1 MTAFADIRRIISGG
15 VFLGILLCSALP
27 GAAVAAELPAWVT
40 SPPANDAAALYGVG
54 EGDDREAAKSAA
66 LAAIAGTLMTDV
78 RSSIDVSQTLN
89 NGNLVERV
97 EAQVKTQVRNTEL
110 SNYQVVEA
118 VPVSSR
124 WWVLLRLPLA
134 QLVSA
139 TRTQLDERDQ
149 SLANTMARLQM
160 QSMFEQYL
168 NHGSVL
174 AQIAEAQVTL
184 VLLRAASPGFD
195 GNAYAQRYL
204 NYEDHIAKVRD
215 ELAIRVEGDELATEF
230 PRHLVNLLAG
240 QGVRASVGPPVD
252 GQSNIRVRSEIEDYD
267 FGTDIESKVT
277 LRLITHDEKGKQLA
291 SVERNKVGASLS
303 SKESARKQ
311 AENMLARDAEKQGV
325 FTYLGLSGANR
336 QQKRLI
342 RSGK

>member
-1 MTAFADIRRIISGG
+1 LTAFADIRRIISCG

-27 GAAVAAELPAWVT
+27 RAALAAELPTWVI
-40 SPPANDAAALYGVG
+40 SPPANDVDALYGVG

-66 LAAIAGTLMTDV
+66 LAAIAGTLMTNV
-78 RSSIDVSQTLN
+78 RSSIDVRQTVN

-97 EAQVKTQVRNTEL
+97 EAQVKTQVGNTEL

-118 VPVSSR
+118 IPVSRR

-134 QLVSA
+134 PLVDA
-139 TRTQLDERDQ
+139 TRTQLDSLDQ
-149 SLANTMARLQM
+149 GLANTMARLQL

-174 AQIAEAQVTL
+174 AQIAEAQAAL

-195 GNAYAQRYL
+195 GNAYSQRYL

-215 ELAIRVEGDELATEF
+215 ELAIRVDADELATEF
-230 PRHLVNLLAG
+230 PRRLVNLLAD
-240 QGVRASVGPPVD
+240 QGVRASIGPPVD
-252 GQSNIRVRSEIEDYD
+252 GQSNIRVQSEIEDFD
-267 FGTDIESKVT
+267 FGADIESKVT
-277 LRLITHDEKGKQLA
+277 LRLITRDEKGNQLA
-291 SVERNKVGASLS
+291 SVERKKVGASVS

-311 AENMLARDAEKQGV
+311 AENMLAREAEKQGV
-325 FTYLGLSGANR
+325 FTYLGLSGANK
-336 QQKRLI
+336 QQQRLI
-342 RSGK
+342 RSGE